1 MSISDFDPNLMK
13 VVPPSSTQG
22 YDLWAR
28 DNAQAIAQQQAN
40 IYRMQLTAQQMAERQ
55 IEMARLQQAAAMQQE
70 RYAHGWHDPRSV
82 HATVEGVVKEV
93 EQDLNKLLWNIKPI
107 PWSSIK
113 PQYLLLGVSVGLI
126 VLAIILKA
134 IL

>member
-1 MSISDFDPNLMK
+1 MSTSDFDPNLMK
-13 VVPPSSTQG
+13 VVPPSQTQG

-55 IEMARLQQAAAMQQE
+55 IEMARLQQAAREQQA
-70 RYAHGWHDPRSV
+70 RYAHGWHDARSI
-82 HATVEGVVKEV
+82 HATPMMVSSTDAVYKVKA
-93 EQDLNKLLWNIKPI
+93 KLQWP
-107 PWSSIK
+107 SIK
-113 PQYLLLGVSVGLI
+113 PQYLLLGVSVGLV

-134 IL
+134 ML

>member
-55 IEMARLQQAAAMQQE
+55 IEMARLQQAAAEQQA
-70 RYAHGWHDPRSV
+70 RYAHGWHDPRSI
-82 HATVEGVVKEV
+82 HATPMMVSSTDAVYKVKA
-93 EQDLNKLLWNIKPI
+93 KLQWP
-107 PWSSIK
+107 SIK
-113 PQYLLLGVSVGLI
+113 PQYLLLGVSVGLV

-134 IL
+134 ML

>member
-70 RYAHGWHDPRSV
+70 RYSHGWHDARSV
-82 HATVEGVVKEV
+82 HAIPMMVSSTDSVYKAKVKL
-93 EQDLNKLLWNIKPI
+93 QWPK
-107 PWSSIK
+107 IK
-113 PQYLLLGVSVGLI
+113 PQYLLLGASIGLI